1 MRLTFSLALIYAL
14 GGTLC
19 ATHSAAQAPSQTS
32 DLPDYQPLEAAAPAE
47 LTILSPTIAPEEL
60 DRVVLNRLLLEI
72 SRDPERTGEMLG
84 VDSHLLNEIQISLSN
99 AASFINDNDI
109 ANVRAMCRAWDQSS
123 QGNLSEIE
131 RIELALEAYKQR
143 RQFTRDFIA
152 RFYQIVILEIEAFLP
167 APAVRRF
174 RSYLDDRR
182 RRMANAGNVVS
193 GAVVENLSSGAET
206 VRFHCRSD

>member
-1 MRLTFSLALIYAL
+1 MF
-14 GGTLC
+14 
-19 ATHSAAQAPSQTS
+19 ATHGAAQAPFQS
-32 DLPDYQPLEAAAPAE
+32 DNLQDLQALEADAPAE

-72 SRDPERTGEMLG
+72 SRDPERTEEMLG
-84 VDSHLLNEIQISLSN
+84 VDSHLLDEIQISLSN

-109 ANVRAMCRAWDQSS
+109 ANVRAMCRAWDRAS
-123 QGNLSEIE
+123 QASLSEIE

-167 APAVRRF
+167 PPAVHRF

-193 GAVVENLSSGAET
+193 GAVVENVSSGAET